1 MVLFLFSFLF
11 VYIIKFQITYR
22 SIERKIFT
30 LRLTFSLLSLKHR
43 LLFSGDILNE
53 TSNQIHIQLKTP
65 GSLRMFHLKP
75 KDSGLYKCMAENRH
89 GIAVS
94 SMELLVNDID
104 LHLFAI
110 NIASTYVTL
119 VWNGTARNLFPE
131 YQILYHRIDGNNLL
145 NTTKYETV
153 TVNHFLRSYTIN
165 NLLPNHRYKMCIAI
179 RDDDTDI
186 VTNVQLSCT
195 VVQTAPAYMVGSMS
209 GTVLYNKFIDVFL
222 RQQTPVLN

>member
-1 MVLFLFSFLF
+1 MHSLFGAFLN
-11 VYIIKFQITYR
+11 
-22 SIERKIFT
+22 KILT
-30 LRLTFSLLSLKHR
+30 LISNLICTQL
-43 LLFSGDILNE
+43 SGDVLNE
-53 TSNQIHIQLKTP
+53 TSNQIHIQLKTA

-75 KDSGLYKCMAENRH
+75 KDSGVYKCRAENKH
-89 GIAVS
+89 GMALS

-110 NIASTYVTL
+110 SISSTSVTL

-131 YQILYHRIDGNNLL
+131 YQILYHRLDGNNLL

-179 RDDDTDI
+179 RDDDNDI
-186 VTNVQLSCT
+186 STNVQLSCT
-195 VVQTAPAYMVGSMS
+195 IVQTASNYMVGSMS
-209 GTVLYNKFIDVFL
+209 GTIIIYPYHIW
-222 RQQTPVLN
+222 